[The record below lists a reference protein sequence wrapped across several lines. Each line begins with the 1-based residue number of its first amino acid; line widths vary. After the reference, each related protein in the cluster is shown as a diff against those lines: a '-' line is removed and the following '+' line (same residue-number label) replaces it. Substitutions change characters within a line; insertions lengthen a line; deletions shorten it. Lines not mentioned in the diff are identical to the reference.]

1 MYGDIQKYA
10 EYVWKCERMGNVY
23 GNIKKYK
30 EYVWKHKEIYREY
43 AWKYN
48 GTYYG
53 ICMEI

>member
-10 EYVWKCERMGNVY
+10 EYVWKCEGIGNVY

-48 GTYYG
+48 GTYG